1 MKKKRTQILTLV
13 TTLSSK
19 LVHLLLRIM
28 GRNAE
33 SLPGGVALKLY
44 PGILEHLASGMY
56 CVCVTGT
63 NGKTTTVQVLSR
75 ILREYFEDAL
85 MENTVGANI
94 SQSIAFGFIRNT
106 DALGRMKRRYAVIEC
121 DEAYMPV
128 VCETIKPKIVVF
140 TNLSKDQTHRFS
152 SLEFVYDR
160 VKRGLMA
167 ACNPI
172 LCANADDEYAAK
184 LAGEYEGPT
193 FLFGKKRPSDNG
205 VCLSWDGEVVN
216 QTANG
221 FSYSLFLAG
230 EGKIDAESKISG
242 THNVFNIMAALCVC
256 KAMGLPISG
265 CVSHLKKIPPVNGRM
280 SVFHLKGLPM
290 IVSLV
295 KNNISF
301 KVMADYVMSL
311 DYDTAIVLLQAAKDQ
326 DDRDTGWIS
335 ETDLVSLKSFS
346 HLKRVFITGDTA
358 EIWAGHFLDNG
369 FDPSTVSI
377 SQNIRNIVL
386 CLEKLR
392 LPAIWLP
399 CYSEYL
405 RFKKHFEDRQ

>member
-1 MKKKRTQILTLV
+1 MQKKRTQILTLV
-13 TTLSSK
+13 TTLFSK

-28 GRNAE
+28 GRNGE
-33 SLPGGVALKLY
+33 SLPGLIALKLY

-56 CVCVTGT
+56 CICVTGT
-63 NGKTTTVQVLSR
+63 NGKTTTVQILSR
-75 ILREYFEDAL
+75 ILREYFGDAL
-85 MENTVGANI
+85 MENTVGVNML
-94 SQSIAFGFIRNT
+94 QSIAFEFIRNT

-152 SLEFVYDR
+152 SLEFVYER
-160 VKRGLMA
+160 VKRGLTA
-167 ACNPI
+167 AGNPI
-172 LCANADDEYAAK
+172 LCANADDVCAAK
-184 LAGEYEGPT
+184 LAGEYKGPT
-193 FLFGKKRPSDNG
+193 FLFGKKDPTDNG
-205 VCLSWDGEVVN
+205 LCLYWDGKVVN

-221 FSYSLFLAG
+221 LSYSLFLAG

-242 THNVFNIMAALCVC
+242 AHNVFNIMAALCAC

-265 CVSHLKKIPPVNGRM
+265 CASHLKKIPPVNGRM

-311 DYDTAIVLLQAAKDQ
+311 DYDMAIVFLQAAKGQ
-326 DDRDTGWIS
+326 DDRDTGWIN
-335 ETDLVSLKSFS
+335 ETDLVSLKSFPY
-346 HLKRVFITGDTA
+346 LKRVFITGETA

-369 FDPSTVSI
+369 FDPSVVSI
-377 SQNIRNIVL
+377 SQDIRSIVL